1 MSRYK
6 LTCSLLNNW
15 MYAIDPEADEKAFV
29 RFLDTLERRK
39 QSKSKAMQAGIEFEN
54 EINYYVKNGL
64 LKGQDGPTN
73 NVITCMGDTIIQE
86 ERPFNDP
93 MSKAIRQF
101 GNRCRGGQLQVREEK
116 AITLAGMDIDLVG
129 IADCLKCGI
138 LYDIKRVQR
147 YEYGKYQ
154 FSAQHPMYMELF
166 PEAIRFDY
174 LIFDGTYCYREQYR
188 RGDFEPIQDIGRRF
202 LHHLEDVGL
211 MDTYKEH
218 WRVNE

>member
-15 MYAIDPEADEKAFV
+15 MYATDPEADEKAFV

-39 QSKSKAMQAGIEFEN
+39 QPKSRAMQAGIDFEDS
-54 EINYYVKNGL
+54 INRYVRDELPDTSRAEMN
-64 LKGQDGPTN
+64 
-73 NVITCMGDTIIQE
+73 GDTIRAVI
-86 ERPFNDP
+86 
-93 MSKAIRQF
+93 QF

-188 RGDFEPIQDIGRRF
+188 RGDFEPIQDIGKRF
-202 LHHLEDVGL
+202 LRYLEDAGL
-211 MDTYKEH
+211 MGTYKEH

>member
-1 MSRYK
+1 MSQYR

-15 MYAIDPEADEKAFV
+15 MYATDPDADEQAFA

-39 QSKSKAMQAGIEFEN
+39 QPKSKAMQAGIDFEDC
-54 EINYYVKNGL
+54 INRYVRDELPGTSLEDLN
-64 LKGQDGPTN
+64 
-73 NVITCMGDTIIQE
+73 GDTLRAVI
-86 ERPFNDP
+86 
-93 MSKAIRQF
+93 QF

-116 AITLAGMDIDLVG
+116 DITLAGLDIRLVG

-188 RGDFEPIQDIGRRF
+188 RGDFEPIQDIGKRF
-202 LHHLEDVGL
+202 LTYLEDAGL

-218 WRVNE
+218 WREEK